1 MKQLTI
7 CTLLLAGLF
16 VAGTSALEAQSV
28 MAGDELFI
36 EMLKV
41 DVRQARTDVMTSVME
56 FSSEDAAIFWPIYD
70 DYRKKAEALADK
82 DLAQVNEYAGAYWSL
97 TNPQAKDMAK
107 GFFDINREQ
116 FSLLE
121 DLYNKLAVALTP
133 VQALKACQLEHRL
146 DLIIEMQ
153 IVNELPMIE

>member
-1 MKQLTI
+1 MKRMTI
-7 CTLLLAGLF
+7 FALLLAGLLL
-16 VAGTSALEAQSV
+16 AGNSALEAQSV

-41 DVRQARTDVMTSVME
+41 DIRQARTDVMTSVME
-56 FSSEDAAIFWPIYD
+56 LSSEDAAAFWPIYD

-97 TNPQAKDMAK
+97 TNTQAQDMVK
-107 GFFDINREQ
+107 GFFDINRQ
-116 FSLLE
+116 QLALLE
-121 DLYNKLAVALTP
+121 DLYNKLAAALTP